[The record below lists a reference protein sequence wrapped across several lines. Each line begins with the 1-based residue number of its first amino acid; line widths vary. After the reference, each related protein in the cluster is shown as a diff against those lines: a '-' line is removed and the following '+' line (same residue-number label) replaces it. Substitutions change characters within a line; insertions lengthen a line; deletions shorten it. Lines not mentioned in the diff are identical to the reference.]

1 MQTKDFSAFR
11 SLLADVH
18 LKAFGE
24 PLDKLPHSKAHSL
37 AWIIEEET
45 GVVLSYKT
53 LTNYI
58 NAVLDEAPNKVN
70 PNCTTLAVLS
80 QFALGEK
87 AKNPMP
93 VLWYRYKSQASR
105 LVC

>member
-18 LKAFGE
+18 NKAFGE

-58 NAVLDEAPNKVN
+58 NAVLDEAPSKIN

-80 QFALGEK
+80 QFALGEQANK
-87 AKNPMP
+87 PMP
-93 VLWYRYKSQASR
+93 VLWYRYKSRASSH
-105 LVC
+105 